1 MSKDTKDW
9 MEKLVKNYRVPL
21 EEDKSKKAEPKKL
34 LKESQLKKIL
44 ERNQV
49 LSKIYRIF
57 KV

>member
-1 MSKDTKDW
+1 

-44 ERNQV
+44 ERN
-49 LSKIYRIF
+49 
-57 KV
+57 